1 MVDNKMIKKRKD
13 LEFGDVYLD
22 KKNKK
27 LCIYVGCVLGTTL
40 YALYSTTAR
49 YYSYVITNNYRTY
62 IKKKSVLHFLEKNHN
77 YEVEIC
83 NFVTSN
89 YRVNVLYNIKEELQ
103 NYEIKKGLC
112 GYEVANCMNTKGN
125 IKRALDSEKSRLHY
139 YKQLDI
145 THKLFRRG

>member
-1 MVDNKMIKKRKD
+1 MIKKLKD
-13 LEFGDVYLD
+13 LKIGDVYVD
-22 KKNKK
+22 KQNKK
-27 LCIYVGCVLGTTL
+27 LRIYVGCVLLPPRFGIFP
-40 YALYSTTAR
+40 SRAR
-49 YYSYVITNNYRTY
+49 FCSYQVTDNYKTY
-62 IKKKSVLHFLEKNHN
+62 VKKKSVLHFLKKNHN
-77 YEVEIC
+77 YAVEVC
-83 NFVTSN
+83 NLATSS

-112 GYEVANCMNTKGN
+112 GYEVANCVNTKGN